1 MDDRWQGRAGASRD
15 HRRTLEMS
23 GAELRENIVLEN
35 RNLTISCFSACLRGL
50 CGRARAPGFLKDWLD
65 SGAVAF
71 APGLCGRF
79 EMRSALARWV
89 FVRAQWSSSIGAGH
103 TLNERPASTAS
114 PTGRADLGAS
124 PGQAQICQDLSLVAM
139 RLHPRRA
146 RAARDTKNKWSPP
159 WWTQAGREC
168 SESNLG
174 RPREFCLP
182 GSTGTSPM

>member
-1 MDDRWQGRAGASRD
+1 MLSTHGLDDRWQGRAGASRD
-15 HRRTLEMS
+15 RRRTLEMS
-23 GAELRENIVLEN
+23 GAELRENIALES

-89 FVRAQWSSSIGAGH
+89 FVRAHWSSSIGAGH

-124 PGQAQICQDLSLVAM
+124 PGQAQICQDLSLTVCIFKT
-139 RLHPRRA
+139 A
-146 RAARDTKNKWSPP
+146 RAVAKLHAHSSCTPSGP
-159 WWTQAGREC
+159 
-168 SESNLG
+168 
-174 RPREFCLP
+174 
-182 GSTGTSPM
+182 